1 VDGLSLRQLCAACD
15 ASPADVEMIYDWYAD
30 TGNVATLIGWGL
42 QRHVFGGE
50 NVRFINA
57 LAMISGNIGIS
68 GGGAYYNISSGRNLG
83 TWANLVT
90 GGEAAGPRRELLI
103 TELGPEL
110 RRADPPVDFVFIDGH
125 NVVNQVPDCLSVAHA
140 LTRPFVVVVD
150 GFMHD
155 TAMLADVIL
164 PPAFMFEREDVLGS
178 FVHNC
183 VNHCAKAVEPA
194 GQCRPDFDI
203 MTDLG
208 ARLASPVILP
218 PADVCLTEGLR
229 KSGISLDELREHG
242 FVKADYPRVAFKDM
256 VFAHPD
262 GLYRFPES
270 LSPEP
275 ERDPEYPLQLLTLV
289 RGSALHSQIPE
300 ADQAGYPTVWI
311 AKDNPAFAA
320 LNPAMDA
327 YLVTPAGSMRVSVET
342 VAGLHPRAVIMR
354 RGGWMKFGHSA
365 NVIIEPRLTD
375 MGDGCAYY
383 SQHCRLENR

>member
-1 VDGLSLRQLCAACD
+1 
-15 ASPADVEMIYDWYAD
+15 
-30 TGNVATLIGWGL
+30 
-42 QRHVFGGE
+42 
-50 NVRFINA
+50 
-57 LAMISGNIGIS
+57 
-68 GGGAYYNISSGRNLG
+68 
-83 TWANLVT
+83 
-90 GGEAAGPRRELLI
+90 
-103 TELGPEL
+103 
-110 RRADPPVDFVFIDGH
+110 
-125 NVVNQVPDCLSVAHA
+125 
-140 LTRPFVVVVD
+140 VVVVD

-194 GQCRPDFDI
+194 GQCRPDFEI
-203 MTDLG
+203 MADLG
-208 ARLASPVILP
+208 ARLASPVIRP
-218 PADVCLTEGLR
+218 PAAVCLAEGLR
-229 KSGISLDELREHG
+229 KAGISLDELREHG
-242 FVKADYPRVAFKDM
+242 FVKVNYPRVAFKDM

-275 ERDPEYPLQLLTLV
+275 DRDPEYPLQLLTLV

-342 VAGLHPRAVIMR
+342 VPGLHPRALIMR

-375 MGDGCAYY
+375 MGEGCAYY

>member
-1 VDGLSLRQLCAACD
+1 
-15 ASPADVEMIYDWYAD
+15 
-30 TGNVATLIGWGL
+30 
-42 QRHVFGGE
+42 
-50 NVRFINA
+50 
-57 LAMISGNIGIS
+57 
-68 GGGAYYNISSGRNLG
+68 
-83 TWANLVT
+83 
-90 GGEAAGPRRELLI
+90 
-103 TELGPEL
+103 
-110 RRADPPVDFVFIDGH
+110 
-125 NVVNQVPDCLSVAHA
+125 VVNQVPDCLSVAHA

-183 VNHCAKAVEPA
+183 VNLCAKAVEPA
-194 GQCRPDFDI
+194 GQCRPDFEI
-203 MTDLG
+203 MADLG
-208 ARLASPVILP
+208 ARLARPVILP

-229 KSGISLDELREHG
+229 KAGISLDELREHG
-242 FVKADYPRVAFKDM
+242 FVKADHPRVAFKDM
-256 VFAHPD
+256 VFGHPD

-289 RGSALHSQIPE
+289 RGGALHSQIPE

-342 VAGLHPRAVIMR
+342 VGGLHPRAVIMR